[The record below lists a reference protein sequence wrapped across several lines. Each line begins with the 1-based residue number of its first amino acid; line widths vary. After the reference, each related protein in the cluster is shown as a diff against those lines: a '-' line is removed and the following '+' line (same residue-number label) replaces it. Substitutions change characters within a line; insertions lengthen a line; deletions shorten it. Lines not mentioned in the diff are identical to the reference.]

1 MRRGVQMKL
10 LLTGRAPC
18 AASREKIF
26 PARFMKQISLQ
37 SIKKSLIIWRGCLF
51 TTAKKD
57 NNIIA
62 KSETDTTF
70 HTGIWN
76 KEVSLVGPGPREIII
91 VITKDR
97 KSVV

>member
-26 PARFMKQISLQ
+26 PALFMKQISLQ
-37 SIKKSLIIWRGCLF
+37 SKKKSLIIWRGCLF

-62 KSETDTTF
+62 KSETDTIF

-91 VITKDR
+91 VITNL
-97 KSVV
+97 

>member
-1 MRRGVQMKL
+1 MKL

-57 NNIIA
+57 NNII
-62 KSETDTTF
+62 
-70 HTGIWN
+70 
-76 KEVSLVGPGPREIII
+76 VGPNATTPYTPDGANVADENEYNINISKNFSI
-91 VITKDR
+91 K
-97 KSVV
+97 